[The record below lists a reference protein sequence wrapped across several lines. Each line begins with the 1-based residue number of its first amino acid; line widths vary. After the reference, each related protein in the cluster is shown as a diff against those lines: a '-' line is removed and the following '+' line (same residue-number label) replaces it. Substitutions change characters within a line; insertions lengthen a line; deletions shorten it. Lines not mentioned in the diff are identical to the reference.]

1 MNAQEA
7 KSAALAV
14 QPKVIDRLYDE
25 IKQGIENSAKDGFL
39 ELEVDLK
46 IYSEPVKKGVLS
58 KLREDGFQT
67 SSYGHG
73 TTRVSWE

>member
-7 KSAALAV
+7 KAAALVV

-25 IKQGIENSAKDGFL
+25 VKQGIENSAKEGFL

-46 IYSEPVKKGVLS
+46 IYSEPVRKGVFD
-58 KLREDGFQT
+58 KLRDEGFQT